1 MVAAAHDA
9 KAIPAWRRR
18 PLLVSGLALLVG
30 VVLVALAAPWLA
42 PHAPE
47 AQSSLVMPQ
56 PPSADHPLGTDSLGR
71 DLLSR
76 LLYGARH
83 SLVIGVCATA
93 IALGVGLLVGL
104 PAGYWGGAADALLMR
119 AVDLVM
125 AFPAIL
131 LAAAMAAVLPTRN
144 LGTVLLVIGLV
155 NWTAAA
161 RVIRGEVLSLRERT
175 YVEAARALGAGTGR
189 ILLRHI
195 APHLAPTLLVLA
207 SLNAGSAILLDTG
220 LNYLGMGLP
229 PPTPTWGD
237 LLREAQQWYSTAPW
251 LVVWPGLAVVVTVAA
266 VNLIAFDLQRARR

>member
-1 MVAAAHDA
+1 MTVAAQDA
-9 KAIPAWRRR
+9 KPMPAWRRR
-18 PLLVSGLALLVG
+18 PLLALGLGILAA
-30 VVLVALAAPWLA
+30 VVFAALAAPWLA
-42 PHAPE
+42 PHDPE

-56 PPSADHPLGTDSLGR
+56 PPSAEHPLGTDSLGR

-83 SLVIGVCATA
+83 SLAIGVCATA
-93 IALGVGLLVGL
+93 IALGIGLAVGL
-104 PAGYWGGAADALLMR
+104 PAGYRGGAIDALLMR

-125 AFPAIL
+125 AFPSIL

-144 LGTVLLVIGLV
+144 LATVLLVIGLV

-161 RVIRGEVLSLRERT
+161 RVIRSEVLSLCERT
-175 YVEAARALGAGTGR
+175 YVEAARALGASTGR
-189 ILLRHI
+189 LLVRHI

-207 SLNAGSAILLDTG
+207 SLNAGTAILLDTG

-251 LVVWPGLAVVVTVAA
+251 LVIWPGLAVVVTVAA
-266 VNLIAFDLQRARR
+266 VNLIAFDLQRAPR